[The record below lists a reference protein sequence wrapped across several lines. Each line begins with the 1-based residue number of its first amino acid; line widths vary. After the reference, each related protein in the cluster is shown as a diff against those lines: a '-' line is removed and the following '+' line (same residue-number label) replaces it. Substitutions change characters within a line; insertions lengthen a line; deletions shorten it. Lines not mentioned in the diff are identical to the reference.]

1 MGDRCFCLSLNTH
14 FPIAK
19 TKAFGNLSLS
29 KNQGPKSFSTVRFG
43 SFRTQATVSDHR
55 QLTFYELL
63 GISESVGLME
73 IKQAYKQMAR
83 KYHPDVSPVD
93 QVEEYTRIFIQVHE
107 AYETLS
113 DPRSKA
119 LYDQELARGFQFPFP
134 TKMRFDEEPKSVR
147 NMIDLLRGKI
157 NLSTHFKIRGLERS
171 GWRNCWQDQVAE
183 LKRRSMHKNSGEN
196 VSSGE
201 NMSWAARMRM
211 EREQQS
217 EE

>member
-134 TKMRFDEEPKSVR
+134 TKMRFDE
-147 NMIDLLRGKI
+147 
-157 NLSTHFKIRGLERS
+157 GLERS